1 MESVMKLIKFI
12 LMMNFFVLLQVQAAE
27 IVYLNTFLGHV
38 HQSPSRL
45 SPSLTTI
52 QCGHPIKVIKEANVM
67 VSEDWERVQVA
78 DWKGFIWKKHI
89 SSSKPDCY
97 QARYPKFVDAF
108 NLDLT
113 ELYYWGRL
121 NDHWEEGRA
130 EP

>member
-1 MESVMKLIKFI
+1 MKWLRRCIALSF
-12 LMMNFFVLLQVQAAE
+12 LMCLHLHAQEV
-27 IVYLNTFLGHV
+27 VYLTTFLGHV

-52 QCGHPIKVIKEANVM
+52 QCGYPVKLLKDPTIL

-78 DWKGFIWKKHI
+78 DWKGFVWKRHLSKG
-89 SSSKPDCY
+89 KPDCF
-97 QARYPKFVDAF
+97 QARFPKFVDAL

-130 EP
+130 NP

>member
-1 MESVMKLIKFI
+1 MKWL
-12 LMMNFFVLLQVQAAE
+12 LRFVGLSFCMCLSLHAQEV
-27 IVYLNTFLGHV
+27 VYLTTFLGHV

-52 QCGHPIKVIKEANVM
+52 QCGYPVKLLKDPTII

-78 DWKGFIWKKHI
+78 DWKGFVWKRHL
-89 SSSKPDCY
+89 SKSRPDCF
-97 QARYPKFVDAF
+97 QARFPKFVDAL
-108 NLDLT
+108 NLDLA

-130 EP
+130 NP

>member
-1 MESVMKLIKFI
+1 MK
-12 LMMNFFVLLQVQAAE
+12 FVLFFFLLTLINLTKALASDV
-27 IVYLNTFLGHV
+27 VYLTTFLGHV

-52 QCGHPIKVIKEANVM
+52 QCGHPIKVIKESNVV
-67 VSEDWERVQVA
+67 VSDDWERVQVA
-78 DWKGFIWKKHI
+78 DWKGFVWKKHI
-89 SSSKPDCY
+89 SPSKPDCY
-97 QARYPKFVDAF
+97 QGRYPKFVDAF

>member
-1 MESVMKLIKFI
+1 MKWL
-12 LMMNFFVLLQVQAAE
+12 LRLCCLNFFLC
-27 IVYLNTFLGHV
+27 LNLYAQEVVFLSTFLGHV

-52 QCGHPIKVIKEANVM
+52 QCGHPVKVIKDPNVL

-78 DWKGFIWKKHI
+78 DWKGFVWKKHL
-89 SSSKPDCY
+89 SPSKPDCL
-97 QARYPKFVDAF
+97 QGRFPKFVDAL

>member
-1 MESVMKLIKFI
+1 MRKWVILLFLNSALITQT
-12 LMMNFFVLLQVQAAE
+12 NAE
-27 IVYLNTFLGHV
+27 EVVYLTTFLGHV

-52 QCGHPIKVIKEANVM
+52 QCGHPIKIIKDKNVII
-67 VSEDWERVQVA
+67 SEDWERVQVA
-78 DWKGFIWKKHI
+78 DWKGFVWKKHI
-89 SSSKPDCY
+89 SAHKPNCF

>member
-1 MESVMKLIKFI
+1 MKLLKFI
-12 LMMNFFVLLQVQAAE
+12 FMMNFFFLLRAQAAE
-27 IVYLNTFLGHV
+27 IVYLTTFLGHV

-52 QCGHPIKVIKEANVM
+52 QCGHPIKLIKEANVM
-67 VSEDWERVQVA
+67 ISEDWERVQVA

-97 QARYPKFVDAF
+97 QARFPKFVDAF